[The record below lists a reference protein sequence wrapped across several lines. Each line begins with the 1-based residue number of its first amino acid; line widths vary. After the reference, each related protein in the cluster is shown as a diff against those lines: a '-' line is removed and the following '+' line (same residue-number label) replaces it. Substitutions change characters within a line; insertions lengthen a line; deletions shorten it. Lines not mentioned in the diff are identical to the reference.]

1 VRTLKRAWR
10 KYFSDFPQIQIYF
23 VHHRK
28 TANTYWP
35 KIGIDAHWARDMT
48 FLAEDLAQITTF
60 ESKEQMLIKAMESIS

>member
-1 VRTLKRAWR
+1 VRGESIFLIFR
-10 KYFSDFPQIQIYF
+10 KYKYILCT
-23 VHHRK
+23 HRK